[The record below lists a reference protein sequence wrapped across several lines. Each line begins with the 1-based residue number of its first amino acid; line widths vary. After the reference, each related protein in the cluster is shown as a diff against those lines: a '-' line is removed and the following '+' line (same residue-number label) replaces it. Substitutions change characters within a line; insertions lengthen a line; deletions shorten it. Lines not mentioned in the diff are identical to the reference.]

1 LIDKEQRTN
10 GLTAWIREKVM
21 AAGCRGV
28 VIGLSGGV
36 DSSVL
41 AVLCKRAF
49 PINTIGL
56 VMPCYSANEDREYA
70 EAIARQFDIPTKTVV
85 LNAVYDALINVLPD
99 YKPDKA
105 IARVAQANIK
115 ARLRMITLYYVA
127 NQMNYVVAGSSN
139 RSEIAVGYFTKH
151 GDAGADMLPLGNLV
165 KKEVKETARF
175 LGIPQEII
183 DKPPSAGLWPGQ
195 TDEGEMGLSYDT
207 LDRYILTGNAPEDI
221 RSRIEFLKAT
231 SQHKKKSPP
240 VPDF

>member
-1 LIDKEQRTN
+1 VIDREQRIG

-28 VIGLSGGV
+28 VLGLSGGI

-56 VMPCYSANEDREYA
+56 VMPCYSIEEDREHA
-70 EAIARQFDIPTKTVV
+70 EVIARQFEIPTKTVV
-85 LNAVYDALINVLPD
+85 LNAVYDSLINVLPD
-99 YKPDKA
+99 YKADKA
-105 IARVAQANIK
+105 VARVAQANIK

-127 NQMNYVVAGSSN
+127 NQMHYIVAGSSN

-151 GDAGADMLPLGNLV
+151 GDAGADILPLGNLV
-165 KKEVKETARF
+165 KKEVKEMARY
-175 LGIPQEII
+175 LRIPQEII

-195 TDEGEMGLSYDT
+195 TDEGEMGFGYDT
-207 LDRYILTGNAPEDI
+207 LDRYILTSNAPEDI
-221 RSRIEFLKAT
+221 RSRIEFLKAA
-231 SQHKKKSPP
+231 SQHKKKAPP